1 LILAPVFIYVL
12 PVVTLLAVAMLGS
25 TRRLGFWWTL
35 LASILLTP
43 IVGFALALL
52 SGPIRRKPT
61 ARPRAALARAVEV
74 PATSEPASPPVG
86 EPAATE

>member
-12 PVVTLLAVAMLGS
+12 PIVTLLAVAMLGT

-43 IVGFALALL
+43 IIGFALALL
-52 SGPIRRKPT
+52 SGPQRRKPG
-61 ARPRAALARAVEV
+61 RARALSARVV
-74 PATSEPASPPVG
+74 PVAAPTPAASPI
-86 EPAATE
+86 EESAAAE